1 MRSTLVASR
10 ILPSH
15 ASPRTPYAT
24 EIGFLPIQS
33 GLHFR
38 RFVRGARDEE
48 RGCGC
53 LGLLALLVVLT
64 AFRSLLEPCRGG
76 FLIGFGVVVGLVLSG
91 LVW

>member
-38 RFVRGARDEE
+38 RFVQGARPGGKVSAIVVK
-48 RGCGC
+48 R
-53 LGLLALLVVLT
+53 LSLVILT
-64 AFRSLLEPCRGG
+64 AYYINTAVFCKAFRKMEMVHDEKTVP
-76 FLIGFGVVVGLVLSG
+76 
-91 LVW
+91 

>member
-38 RFVRGARDEE
+38 RFVRGAQLDKGEDME
-48 RGCGC
+48 
-53 LGLLALLVVLT
+53 VLIKT
-64 AFRSLLEPCRGG
+64 GR
-76 FLIGFGVVVGLVLSG
+76 
-91 LVW
+91 